1 MAILD
6 ELTEQE
12 VSKNKAIRGYIVRAL
27 AKGSQNAL
35 LVRQIT
41 NALVAD
47 GLIYSPDIS
56 KPIEYLQ
63 EAGYVTFTDRSVN
76 AYNAYRKDSI
86 IKLTR
91 KGVDLVEG
99 TINDPGLRRSDGGR
113 GSARRSTSSRTI
125 LRGNSTSGLRTPP
138 TPMKNWRHGSRLKA
152 TRSVSQRSGAM
163 RSAPHRRR
171 SA

>member
-76 AYNAYRKDSI
+76 AYRKDSI

-99 TINDPGLRRSDGGR
+99 TINDPGID
-113 GSARRSTSSRTI
+113 
-125 LRGNSTSGLRTPP
+125 
-138 TPMKNWRHGSRLKA
+138 
-152 TRSVSQRSGAM
+152 V
-163 RSAPHRRR
+163 
-171 SA
+171 

>member
-41 NALVAD
+41 NA

-99 TINDPGLRRSDGGR
+99 TINDPGID
-113 GSARRSTSSRTI
+113 
-125 LRGNSTSGLRTPP
+125 
-138 TPMKNWRHGSRLKA
+138 
-152 TRSVSQRSGAM
+152 V
-163 RSAPHRRR
+163 
-171 SA
+171 